1 MGRVTGPYG
10 VQGWVKIHPYTETSD
25 SLTRYRTWWIGREN
39 QAKPYAEQAVT
50 QAKVHGAEVVAKL
63 DGVEDRDA
71 AALMKGMLVAVPR
84 EELPKA
90 KKDEYYWTDLIGLSV
105 VNTEGISFGTVKELL
120 ETGANDVLVVQGE
133 EGGELKERLIPF
145 IRQVILD
152 VDLKGRT
159 IKVDWG
165 ADY

>member
-1 MGRVTGPYG
+1 M
-10 VQGWVKIHPYTETSD
+10 
-25 SLTRYRTWWIGREN
+25 GREN
-39 QAKPYAEQAVT
+39 QAEPYGEQTVLE
-50 QAKVHGAEVVAKL
+50 AKVHGAEVVARL
-63 DGVEDRDA
+63 EGVDDRDA

-105 VNTEGISFGTVKELL
+105 VNTEGIQFGAVKELL
-120 ETGANDVLVVQGE
+120 ETGANDVLVVKGE
-133 EGGELKERLIPF
+133 EGEAKQERLIPF

>member
-1 MGRVTGPYG
+1 MGRGTGPYG
-10 VQGWVKIHPYTETSD
+10 VQGWVKIQTYTETSD
-25 SLTRYRTWWIGREN
+25 SLTRYRTWWMGREN
-39 QAKPYAEQAVT
+39 QAEPYGEQAVT
-50 QAKVHGAEVVAKL
+50 QAKVHGSDVVAKL
-63 DGVEDRDA
+63 AGVEDRDA
-71 AALMKGMLVAVPR
+71 AAMLKGTLVAVPR
-84 EELPKA
+84 EELPKP

-105 VNTEGISFGTVKELL
+105 VNTEGIQFGAVTELL

-133 EGGELKERLIPF
+133 EDGEPKERLIPF
-145 IRQVILD
+145 IGQVILD